1 MSAKTSQRDRAEDAN
16 PDGRFVEDYLLYLLA
31 RASHQASSEFHAVTK
46 QHGVSLAEWRVLSY
60 LSDGPS
66 SIGQLAAVT
75 LLQQPTL
82 TKVVDRMQRDGLVDR
97 RPEPTD
103 GRRTRVSVTER
114 GRALVADLIPLARR
128 HEELVLDGY
137 SPAEAEA
144 LKATLKILIARTGRP
159 RPLG

>member
-1 MSAKTSQRDRAEDAN
+1 MSAKQDQLHEPAN
-16 PDGRFVEDYLLYLLA
+16 VPPVERFVEDYLLYLLA
-31 RASHQASSEFHAVTK
+31 RASDQASKEFHAIAK
-46 QHGVSLAEWRVLSY
+46 ERGVSLVEWRVLSF

-66 SIGQLAAVT
+66 TIGEIADVT

-103 GRRTRVSVTER
+103 GRRVRVSVTER

-128 HEELVLDGY
+128 HEALVLDGY
-137 SPAEAEA
+137 SPDEARA
-144 LKATLKILIARTGRP
+144 LKTTLKDLIARTGRP